1 MFYEVRV
8 LICYLKK
15 YALAI
20 LCKVT
25 SQENLNSF
33 TLPLLGIKQIM
44 INVHYTK
51 SLWTGKGP
59 SKFLKPN

>member
-20 LCKVT
+20 LYKVT
-25 SQENLNSF
+25 SQENLNPF
-33 TLPLLGIKQIM
+33 TLPLLGTKQIM
-44 INVHYTK
+44 INV
-51 SLWTGKGP
+51 P
-59 SKFLKPN
+59 